1 MAHDATYLG
10 RWRLQGAR
18 VMLTKKLKIGI
29 VCPYGWDTPGG
40 VQNHIRDLAEF
51 LIAAGHD
58 VSVLAPAIDEEKL
71 PSYVVS
77 AGKPIS
83 IPYNGAVARVLF
95 GPIAYARVRQWISNG
110 NFDLLHLHEPAIPS
124 ISLLACWAA
133 EGPMVGTFH
142 AAAKRQ
148 KVIFAIGP
156 ILEPAI
162 EKLSAR
168 IAVSEAAR
176 LTLTDHLE
184 TDAVVIPNGIYATRY
199 AEGVALE
206 KWQGNTI
213 GFIGRFEEP
222 RKGLQV
228 LVDALPIIS
237 RFAPDVRVLVAGPGD
252 PKDVEKHID
261 PQLRKRFEFLGRISE
276 EEKADFMSSVS
287 LYVAPN
293 TGGESFGIILAE
305 ALAGGA
311 CVVASDIPAFDSL
324 LGGGEY
330 GALFE
335 SENSTDLAKV
345 VIDLLRDDS
354 KRNELAAAGKAR
366 SELFDWDVVADQ
378 IFSIYE
384 MAMVGSDG
392 VTLSSDNRSWNRF
405 LSRDEE
411 KK

>member
-1 MAHDATYLG
+1 
-10 RWRLQGAR
+10 
-18 VMLTKKLKIGI
+18 MLTKKLKIGI

-40 VQNHIRDLAEF
+40 VQNHVRDLTEF
-51 LIAAGHD
+51 LIASGHT
-58 VSVLAPAIDEEKL
+58 VSVLAPAIDEEEL
-71 PSYVVS
+71 PAYVVS

-95 GPIAYARVRQWISNG
+95 GPIAYARVRQWIGAG

-148 KVIFAIGP
+148 KIIFAIGP

-176 LTLTDHLE
+176 LTLTDHLD
-184 TDAVVIPNGIYATRY
+184 TDAIVIPNGIYASRY
-199 AEGVALE
+199 KDGTPQE

-222 RKGLQV
+222 RKGLSV
-228 LVDALPIIS
+228 LLEALPVIA
-237 RFAPDVRVLVAGPGD
+237 RFAPDVKVFVAGPGD
-252 PKDVEKHID
+252 PTEVEKGID
-261 PQLRKRFEFLGRISE
+261 PQLRHRFSFLGKISE
-276 EEKADFMSSVS
+276 EDKANFMSSVA

-311 CVVASDIPAFDSL
+311 CVVASDIPAFDDL
-324 LGGGEY
+324 LGQGEF
-330 GALFE
+330 GATFK
-335 SENSTDLAKV
+335 SEDSTDLAKV
-345 VIDLLRDDS
+345 VIDLLRDE
-354 KRNELAAAGKAR
+354 KKR
-366 SELFDWDVVADQ
+366 SELATAGRMRGQSFDWKIIAQQ
-378 IFSIYE
+378 IYSVYE
-384 MAMVGSDG
+384 MSIVGSEK
-392 VTLSSDNRSWNRF
+392 VKLASDTRSWNRF
-405 LSRDEE
+405 LSKDD
-411 KK
+411 K

>member
-1 MAHDATYLG
+1 
-10 RWRLQGAR
+10 
-18 VMLTKKLKIGI
+18 VLTSKLKIGI

-51 LIAAGHD
+51 LISAGHH
-58 VSVLAPAIDEEKL
+58 VSVLAPAINEEKL

-95 GPIAYARVRQWISNG
+95 GPIAYARVRQWISAG

-142 AAAKRQ
+142 AASKRQ

-184 TDAVVIPNGIYATRY
+184 TDAVIIPNGIYAKRY
-199 AEGVALE
+199 AQGNPKS

-213 GFIGRFEEP
+213 GFIGRFDEP

-237 RFAPDVRVLVAGPGD
+237 RFAPDIKIFVAGPGD
-252 PKDVEKHID
+252 ADETLKNID
-261 PQLRKRFEFLGRISE
+261 PQLRHRFEFLGRISE
-276 EEKADFMSSVS
+276 EDKADFMSSVS

-311 CVVASDIPAFDSL
+311 CVVASDIPAFESL
-324 LGGGEY
+324 LGSGEF
-330 GALFE
+330 GALFR
-335 SENSTDLAKV
+335 SEDSTDLAKV
-345 VIDLLRDDS
+345 IIDLLRDNE
-354 KRNELAAAGKAR
+354 KREKLAAAGKIHAQD
-366 SELFDWDVVADQ
+366 FDWDVVAQQ

-384 MAMVGSDG
+384 MALVGGNGVKLGSD
-392 VTLSSDNRSWNRF
+392 SRSWNRF

-411 KK
+411 KN